1 MIFSGKTLLITGGS
15 RGIGKKICFEFAKRG
30 CNIIFTYVRSSS
42 ESKKIESEL
51 LKFGVNVISK
61 KLNLNSNDDIK
72 KFVENIKNLDIKI
85 DFLIN
90 NAASGVMT
98 PAGGVVTADMVIL
111 ATAFL
116 TPLFTVCF

>member
-1 MIFSGKTLLITGGS
+1 MMFSGKTLLITGGS

-85 DFLIN
+85 EIGR
-90 NAASGVMT
+90 AHV
-98 PAGGVVTADMVIL
+98 
-111 ATAFL
+111 
-116 TPLFTVCF
+116 

>member
-1 MIFSGKTLLITGGS
+1 MMFSDKTLLITGGS

-61 KLNLNSNDDIK
+61 KLNL
-72 KFVENIKNLDIKI
+72 
-85 DFLIN
+85 
-90 NAASGVMT
+90 
-98 PAGGVVTADMVIL
+98 
-111 ATAFL
+111 
-116 TPLFTVCF
+116 